1 MPSRV
6 SELTAEIER
15 LRKLTIR
22 QRATINRLRDE
33 AQLLKIRVQLLE
45 RAAATDRLL
54 DTLG

>member
-33 AQLLKIRVQLLE
+33 NEALRHDLE
-45 RAAATDRLL
+45 RSMAREIDLL
-54 DTLG
+54 NAQRG